1 MAVIKVGNNNI
12 GKISVIEPYDDTYGE
27 NVSVREPWVR
37 PSEWLDMPVI
47 GSGDDKI
54 AILMYVP
61 SGTPSE
67 VSIYLRG
74 TYINSATYPTH
85 STINWGDGS
94 TAIASGSNV
103 NDANNPDHLLSQSH
117 LYDYQSLTPESEFV
131 KDGQTCRQA
140 LIEIDNVSGC
150 NYLDLSRFGLNDVYQ
165 EHDSFTYNNQTSKIL
180 DIHIASQNLQ
190 TLMFKGHVSHLDI
203 ERVRIDTPS
212 SLLTGNNLFSNM
224 NSLRTISIPSGLTSG
239 ATDLRYLF
247 HNCYNL
253 DSIPFFDSSSCTRL
267 DSAFSSC
274 HNISSFPEIN
284 TSNVTNF
291 SYTFSTCRN
300 LESIP
305 ILDYSNAT
313 SVHSLFS
320 NCKRLRL
327 IPENIYFTNAGTT
340 DYMFNGCSS
349 LQFIPEYFFDSFAN
363 STSHRSFLA
372 YCYDLKSIPK
382 INFPNSTTMRAFATH
397 CQSLEEVKI
406 GDLSKVTDGDGFYAC
421 FSYCYNNRKVTIDS
435 PENFNSP
442 AYHQMFVGNRSLKE
456 LPYLNTSSGTN
467 LVSMFEGCSLV
478 KTAPIYD
485 LSSATST
492 SSMFQSCTSIK
503 KMGGFKNTNTGISTA
518 NNMFRSLDSL
528 EEIPSGILDSSGISP
543 QNISHMLY
551 PNLKIKKIPVLNLS
565 GTDNASSLC
574 RNMAGLTEVGEITFN
589 SGINSDSI
597 FYGCTT
603 LRQIGYSDASL
614 VSNFTNA
621 FYGCLSLERC
631 ELSGIPVSI
640 SFYNNLLGSGALEDI
655 FYNLSS
661 GVTGQTIDIRQ
672 NYGVSELHSD
682 TIAIATN
689 KGWTVT
695 T

>member
-37 PSEWLDMPVI
+37 PNEWLDMPVI

-67 VSIYLRG
+67 VSVYLRG
-74 TYINSATYPTH
+74 TDVGSSINPTY

-94 TAIASGSNV
+94 TAIASGSII
-103 NDANNPDHLLSQSH
+103 NNGSDPDYLLSQSH

-131 KDGQTCRQA
+131 NDGQTCRQA
-140 LIEIDNVSGC
+140 LIQIDNVSGC
-150 NYLDLSRFGLNDVYQ
+150 NYLDLGNFGLNNTYQ
-165 EHDSFTYNNQTSKIL
+165 EHDSFTYNGQSSNIL
-180 DIHIASQNLQ
+180 DIHIASQNLK
-190 TLMFKGHVSHLDI
+190 TLIFNGTVSHKNI
-203 ERVRIDTPS
+203 EKIKIDTPS
-212 SLLTGNNLFSNM
+212 SLLTGYNLFSSM
-224 NSLRTISIPSGLTSG
+224 NSLRTISIPSGLLSG

-247 HNCYNL
+247 YHCHSL
-253 DSIPFFDSSSCTRL
+253 ESVPFFDSSSCTRL
-267 DSAFSSC
+267 DYAFVQC
-274 HNISSFPEIN
+274 FNISSFPEIN
-284 TSNVTNF
+284 TSNVINF
-291 SYTFSTCRN
+291 RSTFNQCKSFK
-300 LESIP
+300 SIP
-305 ILDYSNAT
+305 ILDYSNGT
-313 SVHSLFS
+313 DVGNLFHA
-320 NCKRLRL
+320 CHGLEI
-327 IPENIYFTNAGTT
+327 IPENILFTNATYT
-340 DYMFNGCSS
+340 DYMFYNCIS
-349 LQFIPEYFFDSFAN
+349 LKIIPEYFFDSFTN
-363 STSHRSFLA
+363 STSHTRFFA
-372 YCYDLKSIPK
+372 YCHGLKSIPK
-382 INFPNSTTMRAFATH
+382 INFPNSITMREF
-397 CQSLEEVKI
+397 CQSCESLQEVKI
-406 GDLSKVTDGDGFYAC
+406 GDLSKVTNGDGFYAC
-421 FSYCYNNRKVTIDS
+421 FASCLANKKVTIDY
-435 PENFNSP
+435 PENFNCP
-442 AYHQMFVGNRSLKE
+442 AYHAMFSTNRSLKE
-456 LPYLNTSSGTN
+456 LPYFNTSSGTQFS
-467 LVSMFEGCSLV
+467 SMFQNCV
-478 KTAPIYD
+478 AAKTAPVYD

-492 SSMFQSCTSIK
+492 SSMFWGCVSLE
-503 KMGGFKNTNTGISTA
+503 KMGGFKNTNTEISSA
-518 NNMFRSLDSL
+518 DNMFRSLDSL

-551 PNLKIKKIPVLNLS
+551 PNVKIKKIPVLDLS
-565 GTDNASSLC
+565 GTDYASSLC
-574 RNMAGLTEVGEITFN
+574 RGMAVLREVGEITFN
-589 SGINSDSI
+589 SGINCDAI

-621 FYGCLSLERC
+621 FYSCSSLERC

-655 FYNLSS
+655 FYNLKD
-661 GVTGQTIDIRQ
+661 GVAGQSIDIRQ